1 MGSTKGADNRSRCSL
16 GGGDGEEIKGRKR
29 EREPERERWRRGEEK
44 REGGREAI
52 TGSVFS
58 HRFTQAIAL
67 PILCRRPLSMEL
79 LSSVAPPLKILL
91 RFHKK
96 KKSNCGAEVMN
107 ADRLPRLLHSRD
119 TEHLCHTP
127 LSLLPSSA
135 NCAARGRAGLNHPPL
150 PLMPDGR
157 FLPPLLRCDF
167 PPISIRLSHPPL
179 VSSRLP
185 LLCIFSFFFLGT
197 RSERSWGGSRMWRKY
212 FFRDVVH
219 LVWIVLPAGVLNNS
233 KLLSNNT
240 KLSQKQ

>member
-16 GGGDGEEIKGRKR
+16 GGGEGEEIKGRKR

-107 ADRLPRLLHSRD
+107 ADRLPRLLRSRD

-157 FLPPLLRCDF
+157 FLPPLLRGDF
-167 PPISIRLSHPPL
+167 PPSASVSPP
-179 VSSRLP
+179 SSP
-185 LLCIFSFFFLGT
+185 CIFPSSSLVYFFFFFPGHKVGEVVGGVPECGENTFLG
-197 RSERSWGGSRMWRKY
+197 M
-212 FFRDVVH
+212 
-219 LVWIVLPAGVLNNS
+219 
-233 KLLSNNT
+233 
-240 KLSQKQ
+240 

>member
-16 GGGDGEEIKGRKR
+16 GGDGEEIKGRKR

-119 TEHLCHTP
+119 TEHLCHTL

-157 FLPPLLRCDF
+157 FCLHCCVAISLHQHPSLPSSPCIF
-167 PPISIRLSHPPL
+167 P
-179 VSSRLP
+179 SSSLMYFF
-185 LLCIFSFFFLGT
+185 FSFFLGHKVREVVGGVPECGKNTFLG
-197 RSERSWGGSRMWRKY
+197 M
-212 FFRDVVH
+212 
-219 LVWIVLPAGVLNNS
+219 
-233 KLLSNNT
+233 
-240 KLSQKQ
+240 